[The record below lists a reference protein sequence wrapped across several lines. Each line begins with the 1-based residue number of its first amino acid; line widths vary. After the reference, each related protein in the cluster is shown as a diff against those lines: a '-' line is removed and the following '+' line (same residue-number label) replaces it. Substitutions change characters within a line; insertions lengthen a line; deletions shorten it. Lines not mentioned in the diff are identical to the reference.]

1 MGGAATGAPATYTSR
16 RTVGITDPNAPVI
29 FEDVTDKTPLANFR
43 HRSGEAAKN
52 YIFDTPS
59 GGAAIFDYD
68 SDGRPDVYL
77 VNGSTRAAMQGK
89 EKPPRAALYR
99 NLGNWKFED
108 VTDKAGVANERWGL
122 GSRRVSG
129 SKSRF
134 TLHRSSQIKTEIF
147 LSPIYLRGKLPSSQ
161 STSGNLTDHTEV
173 TSDGKS

>member
-1 MGGAATGAPATYTSR
+1 MSSSPRSSLSPRVFPGKFLSSIFIGFVVSFALLAQTPPKKQEPQQPMSGAATGAPATYTSR

-108 VTDKAGVANERWGL
+108 VTDKAGVANERWGF
-122 GSRRVSG
+122 GVAEGQR
-129 SKSRF
+129 K
-134 TLHRSSQIKTEIF
+134 
-147 LSPIYLRGKLPSSQ
+147 
-161 STSGNLTDHTEV
+161 
-173 TSDGKS
+173 